1 MVLTSAINDFDK
13 LIESLKTQITQES
26 TEGKSCVAWEIPKR
40 IPSIKPSEIPYLSE
54 KEGEPISIEY
64 NYICLIIILFCSMD
78 ISTRDSSTSGF
89 SPKRYSFTGSLS
101 SPGSSIQ
108 KKFENRKYMSPE
120 RSIEKQLE
128 KQKTAEK
135 NREALENQRNE
146 KLKITDQK
154 IDEINLKRVYIF
166 IHKRLFI

>member
-1 MVLTSAINDFDK
+1 
-13 LIESLKTQITQES
+13 
-26 TEGKSCVAWEIPKR
+26 
-40 IPSIKPSEIPYLSE
+40 
-54 KEGEPISIEY
+54 
-64 NYICLIIILFCSMD
+64 MD
-78 ISTRDSSTSGF
+78 MSGRDSTSSSF

-108 KKFENRKYMSPE
+108 KKFENRKYVSPE

-154 IDEINLKRVYIF
+154 IDEINLKRVYYF
-166 IHKRLFI
+166 INNHSIIE